1 MPLLALSCRGLKA
14 GIERRPL
21 GNNSS
26 PALTASKEIGTSVLQ
41 QQCSGFPQ
49 QRERALSKFFLESP
63 AKNPADCLDF
73 ALTRLGA
80 EKLAEPNQTVD
91 IQSCKIINLYCFKP
105 PNLKHLLWQ

>member
-1 MPLLALSCRGLKA
+1 MPLLALTRRGFKA

-63 AKNPADCLDF
+63 LQRTQQTALILPLQDLEQKN
-73 ALTRLGA
+73 
-80 EKLAEPNQTVD
+80 
-91 IQSCKIINLYCFKP
+91 
-105 PNLKHLLWQ
+105 